1 MLECF
6 PNKWSSCT
14 YEAKMTNSKDKGTN
28 TKGWIIFFVEDQT
41 KRSLLEMFLY
51 MSLCIDFFLYKG
63 LELAKDY
70 SFSREGICY
79 NFALFVS

>member
-1 MLECF
+1 
-6 PNKWSSCT
+6 
-14 YEAKMTNSKDKGTN
+14 
-28 TKGWIIFFVEDQT
+28 
-41 KRSLLEMFLY
+41 MFLY

-70 SFSREGICY
+70 PFSREGICY